1 MLLRSLQSL
10 SECSFCIYGAG
21 IVAASAYTAIEALY
35 GRAPLFFLVS
45 DPEPNAAEENNK
57 RNTLDGESNIN
68 GIPVKGLS
76 EWKAQLQRQNNVS
89 DFELKNRLPE
99 RYLVATPELHH
110 SAIVETL
117 HALQIEDSR
126 ILLLTNELENE
137 LMEAYYGGVLG
148 HNTVPAMLSRFCA
161 GADGYGV
168 IGCEHNS
175 DGTERDS
182 LLTSAVHVYQA
193 KSHMDK
199 PLLNHFTT
207 PSYIHPIQVGADLT
221 EQIIAGLQDNSGENI
236 SAKNRNYCE
245 LTATYYAWKHSSAS
259 YKGICHYRRL
269 FNISDEQMQ
278 RLLQCEGEWDVIL
291 PYPTV
296 HYPDIS
302 LQHTRYCTEKDWSAM
317 LQALD
322 ELEPGYLE
330 AYEKGILG
338 KEHSFYNFNM
348 LIAKTAVFDDYCHF
362 LFRILERT
370 EELTT
375 PRGWERADRFAGYLG
390 ENLTTIYFL
399 KNREKWK
406 ILYAGKVWLT

>member
-1 MLLRSLQSL
+1 MQP
-10 SECSFCIYGAG
+10 C
-21 IVAASAYTAIEALY
+21 
-35 GRAPLFFLVS
+35 
-45 DPEPNAAEENNK
+45 
-57 RNTLDGESNIN
+57 
-68 GIPVKGLS
+68 VKGLS
-76 EWKAQLQRQNNVS
+76 EWKAQLQRQNDVS

-99 RYLVATPELHH
+99 RYLVATPEMHH
-110 SAIVETL
+110 SAIVEAL

-137 LMEAYYGGVLG
+137 LMEAYYGGVLS
-148 HNTVPAMLSRFCA
+148 HYTVPAMLSRFCV

-168 IGCEHNS
+168 IGCENNS
-175 DGTERDS
+175 NGTDRDG
-182 LLTSAVHVYQA
+182 LLTSTVHVFQA

-207 PSYIHPIQVGADLT
+207 PSYIRPIQVGADLT
-221 EQIIAGLQDNSGENI
+221 EQITAGLQDNSGENI

-245 LTATYYAWKHSSAS
+245 LTATYYAWKHSNAS
-259 YKGICHYRRL
+259 YKGICHYRRI
-269 FNISDEQMQ
+269 FNIRDEQMQ
-278 RLLQCEGEWDVIL
+278 SLLQCEGEWDVIL

-348 LIAKTAVFDDYCHF
+348 LIAKAAVFDDYCHF

-375 PRGWERADRFAGYLG
+375 PHGWERADRFAGYLG